1 MEDARKI
8 IDLVFKTISK
18 LSDEEIEELINKEA
32 KLVYTQKSKSNNK
45 NINSDSKILNIC
57 DKLNSI
63 KSKEEAY
70 KLLNDKSIKKDML
83 IDIAKHMDIHV
94 LKSYNKAKIIDRLI
108 ESTVGLSIDRDS
120 INNVDIN

>member
-18 LSDEEIEELINKEA
+18 LSDEEIEKLINKEA
-32 KLVYTQKSKSNNK
+32 KLVYTEKSKNDNK
-45 NINSDSKILNIC
+45 NINLGSKISNIC

-94 LKSYNKAKIIDRLI
+94 LKSYTKAKIIDRLI
-108 ESTVGLSIDRDS
+108 ESTVELSIDRDS
-120 INNVDIN
+120 ISNVDIK